1 MAQTATENHE
11 LPIHQVQLRVVY
23 RDQRQP
29 INPLSLYN
37 QGAHTQKIQ
46 TTSAALA
53 LLS

>member
-1 MAQTATENHE
+1 MAETAIENHE
-11 LPIHQVQLRVVY
+11 LHIHQVQLRVIN

-37 QGAHTQKIQ
+37 QGAQTQKIQ

-53 LLS
+53 LIS